1 MTLGFLLRN
10 KIRRDKNGKEKK
22 KKRKDEKG
30 EVIKTREVEE
40 KRAAV

>member
-1 MTLGFLLRN
+1 MMTLGFLLRN
-10 KIRRDKNGKEKK
+10 KIRRDKDGKK

-40 KRAAV
+40 KTAAV